1 MAGFWTLVTRKSFV
15 MCLYGGLVRI
25 VTKAVNVLEV
35 IVPGLEVHA
44 PHKASACRGRDVVLP
59 VIVKEIP
66 IETLFSCL
74 RCLVNL

>member
-35 IVPGLEVHA
+35 IVPGLEAHV
-44 PHKASACRGRDVVLP
+44 PHRAKACHGRDAGLP
-59 VIVKEIP
+59 VKIK
-66 IETLFSCL
+66 
-74 RCLVNL
+74 